1 MDSTLVSTEV
11 SARGSGTTVT
21 VAAAVFVA
29 SGCCKDRS
37 NLSLVG
43 GKVTRRLLP
52 PRHDF
57 YMRFKL
63 LIFRQKCSLGRN
75 QKLKQL

>member
-1 MDSTLVSTEV
+1 MEV
-11 SARGSGTTVT
+11 PARGSGTTVT

-29 SGCCKDRS
+29 SGCRKDRS

-57 YMRFKL
+57 YMRL
-63 LIFRQKCSLGRN
+63 ELMIVRQKGSLGRN
-75 QKLKQL
+75 QKIKQL